1 MSTEMNM
8 PFGGQAPSCPVGGQ
22 FDGQFNNMALSQCQ
36 LAAEQRWSKIS
47 LDIQKVKD
55 DQRTMEARL
64 NKQSAMVE
72 DIQQLSKSVS
82 LLASNMDAMLREQQ
96 RQGDKLQMLEQKP
109 AKKWENM
116 SDKVVWF
123 LVAAVLGFVLSQI
136 GLG

>member
-1 MSTEMNM
+1 MSTEMNT
-8 PFGGQAPSCPVGGQ
+8 PFGMQSPSCPAGGQ
-22 FDGQFNNMALSQCQ
+22 LDGQFPNMALTQCQ

-55 DQRTMEARL
+55 EQRTMEARL